1 MSEPLVRELLI
12 EEPLILAPVN
22 FVPVLAEPLFVAS
35 EARLFE
41 AGDKARLDQLV
52 PVGWGAKSSAAD
64 PGVLLQMSVS
74 DDYLFVCVKAGVA
87 GQAVWKR
94 AILFTT

>member
-1 MSEPLVRELLI
+1 MSEPILIELLV
-12 EEPLILAPVN
+12 EESLILAPVN
-22 FVPVLAEPLFVAS
+22 FVPVLAEPLFTAS

-41 AGDKARLDQLV
+41 PGDKAKLDGLS

-64 PGVLLQMSVS
+64 PGVLLQMSVT
-74 DDYLFVCVKAGVA
+74 DDYLYVCVKAGEA
-87 GQAVWKR
+87 GQALWKR